1 MTLKISGKTT
11 MGAAEHCIENIAA
24 KRTSSV
30 CSRDFQP
37 SMLHSHWK
45 IERWCPLWFSALAAS
60 LAASYLQNT
69 KEWHRPHE
77 FSLDGNRKKRF
88 NSFLRQ

>member
-1 MTLKISGKTT
+1 
-11 MGAAEHCIENIAA
+11 
-24 KRTSSV
+24 
-30 CSRDFQP
+30 
-37 SMLHSHWK
+37 MLHSHWK

-69 KEWHRPHE
+69 KEWQRPHE